1 MQPDEAGA
9 EGTSRSEEVAAWIG
23 MATARRSFLKF

>member
-9 EGTSRSEEVAAWIG
+9 EGTSRSEEMAARIG
-23 MATARRSFLKF
+23 MAVLLGFAAK

>member
-9 EGTSRSEEVAAWIG
+9 EGTSRSEEMAARIG